1 MQIIISGKLACL
13 KKNTSFDFIFENR
26 LFTGSDSYTLTITF
40 PLKDCAQNID
50 IFGHIHRADVEK
62 SNVVFDCDIRDGEF
76 FMSGC
81 ITVTEISDTE
91 VKTQFLEGKSAQNF
105 DSTFDD
111 IYLNELFLGYPE
123 DRSPSHYDPEDAFR
137 PYPYNNWVPLP
148 WANNSYGEL
157 HNVVSV
163 DEESGKYKEFTQE
176 RSSLTFQPYLLYILE
191 KICEVTGYTGD
202 FSQIT
207 VSRMAD
213 LVICNTLPPAWE
225 AWNFAIALPHWSLT
239 EFFEQLEYFLFGEFD
254 INHKNRTISFSF
266 TRKALEKVESVR
278 LDKVVDSY
286 TAEVTREDDS
296 KYFGSS
302 NLKYADNDSLL
313 WAYSS
318 CDWFIRAN
326 KKKAVVFN
334 TMEDLIAEAK
344 GLQVS
349 GVQTMSG
356 PGHSGEG
363 FTRGYMR
370 GSRGNKLFFCKENN
384 TYFVMY
390 CYKSVFYKKVGESK
404 MYKYYNRLLP
414 VNQFG
419 ERFVS
424 EDSDDIEM
432 KIVPAWI
439 EGTDD
444 KYGNMLFLNCGDMG
458 DNTGWVMS
466 EDGTVSSGDSTTWSG
481 VTENTRGHDGID
493 YDAGDLAQGTASYA
507 IGKGEKDK
515 SEDYFSCIYMGIW
528 DGRYYHL
535 PYQPHP
541 VVDFI
546 EVRDDFSVVIAEE
559 YSLRINDG
567 SMDSSGG
574 VIRNIDGKK
583 KYHFSFLSDT
593 VPSPRA
599 VFYINGGKYLCEKIT
614 ATFHESGRSRLLK
627 GIFYRILE

>member
-1 MQIIISGKLACL
+1 MQIIINGKQAFL

-40 PLKDCAQNID
+40 PLKGCAKNIE

-62 SNVVFDCDIRDGEF
+62 SNVVFDCDIRDGDF
-76 FMSGC
+76 YKSGC
-81 ITVTEISDTE
+81 ITITEISDTE

-163 DEESGKYKEFTQE
+163 DAESGKYKEFTQG
-176 RSSLTFQPYLLYILE
+176 RSSLTFQPYLLYILD

-202 FSQIT
+202 FSQLT
-207 VSRMAD
+207 VSRMKD
-213 LVICNTLPPAWE
+213 LVICNTLPPSWE

-239 EFFEQLEYFLFGEFD
+239 EFFEQLEYFLSGEFD
-254 INHKNRTISFSF
+254 INHKNRTVSFSF
-266 TRKALEKVESVR
+266 TRTALEKVESVK
-278 LDKVVDSY
+278 LDRVVDSY
-286 TAEVTREDDS
+286 TAEVSREDDS

-302 NLKYADNDSLL
+302 NLKYADNGSLL

-334 TMEDLIAEAK
+334 TMEELLSEAK
-344 GLQVS
+344 GLQIS
-349 GVQTMSG
+349 GVQTISG

-370 GSRGNKLFFCKENN
+370 GSKGNKLFFCKENS

-390 CYKSVFYKKVGESK
+390 CYKSVFYKKIGESK

-424 EDSDDIEM
+424 EDSDDIEI

-444 KYGNMLFLNCGDMG
+444 TYGNMLFLNCGDMG

-493 YDAGDLAQGTASYA
+493 YDAADLAQGTASYA
-507 IGKGEKDK
+507 ISKGEKDS

-546 EVRDDFSVVIAEE
+546 EVRDDFSVVYAEE
-559 YSLRINDG
+559 YSLRING
-567 SMDSSGG
+567 NTQDSG
-574 VIRNIDGKK
+574 IKYNIDGKK

-599 VFYINGGKYLCEKIT
+599 VFFINGGRYLCEKIT

-627 GIFYRILE
+627 GTFYRILE

>member
-81 ITVTEISDTE
+81 ITITEISDTE

-123 DRSPSHYDPEDAFR
+123 DRSPSHYDPEDALR

-207 VSRMAD
+207 VSRMAN
-213 LVICNTLPPAWE
+213 LVICNTLPPSWE

-266 TRKALEKVESVR
+266 TRKALENVESVR

-286 TAEVTREDDS
+286 SAEVTREDDS

-363 FTRGYMR
+363 FTRGYM
-370 GSRGNKLFFCKENN
+370 
-384 TYFVMY
+384 
-390 CYKSVFYKKVGESK
+390 
-404 MYKYYNRLLP
+404 
-414 VNQFG
+414 
-419 ERFVS
+419 
-424 EDSDDIEM
+424 
-432 KIVPAWI
+432 
-439 EGTDD
+439 
-444 KYGNMLFLNCGDMG
+444 
-458 DNTGWVMS
+458 
-466 EDGTVSSGDSTTWSG
+466 
-481 VTENTRGHDGID
+481 GH
-493 YDAGDLAQGTASYA
+493 LH
-507 IGKGEKDK
+507 K
-515 SEDYFSCIYMGIW
+515 
-528 DGRYYHL
+528 R
-535 PYQPHP
+535 
-541 VVDFI
+541 VD
-546 EVRDDFSVVIAEE
+546 
-559 YSLRINDG
+559 
-567 SMDSSGG
+567 
-574 VIRNIDGKK
+574 
-583 KYHFSFLSDT
+583 
-593 VPSPRA
+593 
-599 VFYINGGKYLCEKIT
+599 
-614 ATFHESGRSRLLK
+614 
-627 GIFYRILE
+627 

>member
-444 KYGNMLFLNCGDMG
+444 TYGNMLFLNCGDRG

>member
-1 MQIIISGKLACL
+1 MQIIIAGKLACL

-26 LFTGSDSYTLTITF
+26 LFTGSDSYTLAITF
-40 PLKDCAQNID
+40 PLRGCPENID

-62 SNVVFDCDIRDGEF
+62 AAVVFDCDIRDGDF

-81 ITVTEISDTE
+81 ITITEISDTE

-163 DEESGKYKEFTQE
+163 DEDSGKYKEFTQQ

-207 VSRMAD
+207 VSRMAN

-266 TRKALEKVESVR
+266 TRQALEKVESVR

-326 KKKAVVFN
+326 RKKAVVFN

-444 KYGNMLFLNCGDMG
+444 TYGNMLFLNCGDMG
-458 DNTGWVMS
+458 DNTGWVMA
-466 EDGTVSSGDSTTWSG
+466 EDGTVSNGDSTTWSG

-507 IGKGEKDK
+507 ISKGEKDK

>member
-1 MQIIISGKLACL
+1 MQIIINGKLACL

-40 PLKDCAQNID
+40 PLKGCAQNIE

-62 SNVVFDCDIRDGEF
+62 SNVVFDCDIRDGDF
-76 FMSGC
+76 YKSGC
-81 ITVTEISDTE
+81 ITITEISDTE

-105 DSTFDD
+105 ESTFDD
-111 IYLNELFLGYPE
+111 VYLNELFLGYPE
-123 DRSPSHYDPEDAFR
+123 DRSPNHYDPADAFR

-163 DEESGKYKEFTQE
+163 DAESGKYKEFTQQ
-176 RSSLTFQPYLLYILE
+176 RSSLTFQPYLLYILN
-191 KICEVTGYTGD
+191 KICEVTGYKGD
-202 FSQIT
+202 FSQLT

-213 LVICNTLPPAWE
+213 LVICNTLPPSWE

-239 EFFEQLEYFLFGEFD
+239 EFFEQLEYFLSGEFD
-254 INHKNRTISFSF
+254 INHKNRTISFTF
-266 TRKALEKVESVR
+266 TRMALEKVESVR
-278 LDKVVDSY
+278 LEKVVDSY
-286 TAEVTREDDS
+286 SAEVSREDDS

-334 TMEDLIAEAK
+334 TMEELLSEAK

-349 GVQTMSG
+349 GVQTISG

-370 GSRGNKLFFCKENN
+370 GSKGNKLFFCKENG

-390 CYKSVFYKKVGESK
+390 CYKSVFYKKIGESK

-424 EDSDDIEM
+424 EDSDDIEI

-444 KYGNMLFLNCGDMG
+444 TYGNMLFLNCGDMG

-507 IGKGEKDK
+507 ISKGEKDN

-528 DGRYYHL
+528 DGRFYHL

-546 EVRDDFSVVIAEE
+546 EVRDDFSVVYAEE
-559 YSLRINDG
+559 YSLRING
-567 SMDSSGG
+567 NTQSSG
-574 VIRNIDGKK
+574 IKYNIDGKK